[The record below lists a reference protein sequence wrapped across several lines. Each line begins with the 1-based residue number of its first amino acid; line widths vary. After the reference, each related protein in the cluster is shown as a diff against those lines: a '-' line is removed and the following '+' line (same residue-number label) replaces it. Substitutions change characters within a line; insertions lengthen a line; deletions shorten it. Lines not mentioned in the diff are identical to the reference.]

1 MIRRAILLAAG
12 RGARLAPYTDDL
24 PKCLLPLGDG
34 TLLSRQMDACVA
46 VGIAELVLV
55 TGYEH
60 EKIEREV
67 ARWEVA
73 RGGARVRTLYNPFF
87 ATTNNMFSLLLAR
100 HEMDADF
107 LVVNADNVFS
117 VDTLRTIVTADA
129 HPILVP
135 VAVHASYDAEDMKVR
150 VVGGKIVEI
159 AKTIRTD
166 EAAGESIGVRAF
178 RGEGRGLLSRE
189 LEAMSRDS
197 DPAKAWYITAV
208 SRIAAR
214 GGPVGA
220 LYLDSNACMDVDFP
234 EDLERAQREFAPHPR

>member
-12 RGARLAPYTDDL
+12 RGARLAPYTDDR
-24 PKCLLPLGDG
+24 PKCLLPLGEG
-34 TLLSRQMDACVA
+34 TLLSRQMDACAA
-46 VGIAELVLV
+46 VGVDELVLV
-55 TGYEH
+55 TGH
-60 EKIEREV
+60 EFGKIEAEV
-67 ARWEVA
+67 ARWQATGRRAE
-73 RGGARVRTLYNPFF
+73 VRTVYNPFF

-117 VDTLRTIVTADA
+117 VEALRSIVAGDE

-135 VAVHASYDAEDMKVR
+135 VAIHEAYDAEDMKVR
-150 VVGGKIVEI
+150 VVDGKIVEI
-159 AKTIRTD
+159 AKTIALD

-178 RGEGRGLLSRE
+178 RGEGRALLADE
-189 LEAMSRDS
+189 LEAMARDS

-220 LYLDSNACMDVDFP
+220 LYLDSNACMDVDFL
-234 EDLERAQREFAPHPR
+234 EDLERAQREFG

>member
-24 PKCLLPLGDG
+24 PKCLLPLGTG

-46 VGIAELVLV
+46 VGIDELVLV

-60 EKIEREV
+60 EKIEHEI
-67 ARWEVA
+67 ARWVTA
-73 RGGARVRTLYNPFF
+73 GGDAIVRTVYNPFY

-117 VDTLRTIVTADA
+117 NDALRTIVTDDA
-129 HPILVP
+129 HAILVP
-135 VAVHASYDAEDMKVR
+135 VAIHEAYDAEDMKVR
-150 VVGGKIVEI
+150 VVDGKIVEI
-159 AKTIRTD
+159 AKTIALH

-178 RGEGRGLLSRE
+178 RGEGRALLSDE
-189 LEAMSRDS
+189 LEAMARDS

-234 EDLERAQREFAPHPR
+234 EDLERAQREFG